1 MNGTSKALINLLRGW
16 PNTSLLPVTLIKS
29 ASSIALSD
37 ASIYTPGL
45 NYGPEPGYEPLRQQL
60 AKWLTQFYQL
70 SRIISSERICITGG
84 ASQNLACLLQA
95 YSDPL
100 YTRNVWIVS
109 PTYFFACRIFE
120 DNGFCN
126 RLRSIPEDEEGVD
139 IEFLA
144 KEIHKS
150 EEKARAEGNLRPV

>member
-1 MNGTSKALINLLRGW
+1 M
-16 PNTSLLPVTLIKS
+16 
-29 ASSIALSD
+29 
-37 ASIYTPGL
+37 
-45 NYGPEPGYEPLRQQL
+45 
-60 AKWLTQFYQL
+60 
-70 SRIISSERICITGG
+70 
-84 ASQNLACLLQA
+84 
-95 YSDPL
+95 
-100 YTRNVWIVS
+100 S

-126 RLRSIPEDEEGVD
+126 RLRAIPENEEGVD